1 MWLLVVRFTC
11 PTNSSVPHYCT
22 VSTFNCLSQ
31 FVFKIEHFYFVSVEN
46 HIQKY
51 GQEGFFSLNLCET
64 QTLNNYH
71 IQAGANDFQCFLWIF
86 WVCWLSPMWYNVVC
100 SQLMSQFDGY
110 QLQLVYP
117 TVEHRPARTLQQG
130 TSQTFDMF
138 NQSRHFLHTTHKS
151 FFFLHFSCIF
161 TFLEI
166 MKNNMLKMLLFSSIF
181 NIQKFT
187 GFGKFLKKFM
197 LLWQLPQYNLTK
209 LFWMKLKITK
219 RYLSHLLEKSNELFG
234 QPSEWRTLQS
244 QWQENEQ
251 PN

>member
-1 MWLLVVRFTC
+1 MAISFSWSTQLWRIVQREISSRELHKLLTC
-11 PTNSSVPHYCT
+11 SISHGTFSTQHTNL
-22 VSTFNCLSQ
+22 F
-31 FVFKIEHFYFVSVEN
+31 
-46 HIQKY
+46 
-51 GQEGFFSLNLCET
+51 
-64 QTLNNYH
+64 
-71 IQAGANDFQCFLWIF
+71 
-86 WVCWLSPMWYNVVC
+86 
-100 SQLMSQFDGY
+100 
-110 QLQLVYP
+110 
-117 TVEHRPARTLQQG
+117 
-130 TSQTFDMF
+130 
-138 NQSRHFLHTTHKS
+138 

-187 GFGKFLKKFM
+187 GFGKFLKKFT

-219 RYLSHLLEKSNELFG
+219 CYLSHLLEKSNELFG